1 MRNKLISGLAGVAFI
16 LFASGSAFAA
26 TPKKKTPPLPPP
38 PSAPVY
44 SWTGWY
50 VGGNVGYSWGAA
62 RTDITGNA
70 TTFSVPCC
78 GDQGLPSSFAFAYSK
93 TTHLNGVIGGGQF
106 GFNLQV
112 SPQWVLG
119 VEADIQGSGE
129 RGSSTFVDPFSG
141 QICIGRL
148 SSGACIAGAMAPV
161 IGTAMPPSGGLSG
174 LRPQSEG
181 RTDGKNPS

>member
-1 MRNKLISGLAGVAFI
+1 MHNKLVSGLAGVAFI
-16 LFASGSAFAA
+16 LFASGCAFAA

-70 TTFSVPCC
+70 TTF
-78 GDQGLPSSFAFAYSK
+78 
-93 TTHLNGVIGGGQF
+93 

-119 VEADIQGSGE
+119 FEADIQGSGE